1 MSTRGLFTVVDFERG
16 RVAALQG
23 VVSVGGVEV
32 RRVVVAD
39 APEGVAVEDGTRCG
53 EWIAGVLREAGFA
66 KSKVVL
72 SVPRAEVVLKRLSLP
87 VSEETDEG
95 DLAGAVALQM
105 SRQLAVSAEGASIDY
120 VPMKSGL
127 ATPDSSGHPSLSVMA
142 AAIPG
147 DRAAWFM
154 ALGAGIG
161 WPVRRIGM
169 RGAGTAAMLTESSI
183 RQGAGVLGVTLG
195 RATAEFVVVE
205 DGAMTFARSVD
216 VALPHKAEERDS
228 FAERLSVEAKRTWAS
243 HRAASPGLDLGGVTV
258 LGAGETARF
267 AGESCGKQLEASW
280 SLTGLPSRVTCE
292 ATISP
297 DELTAV
303 APLAGL
309 LYEWVLGAPTL
320 DFASPRRAPDKNAK
334 LRKMALLGVLG
345 MIVFGGGGVVL
356 SSQRLAQLE
365 SEVTQAQSDAASK
378 AKDYD
383 AFLLQHARLSH
394 IETWRASGV
403 QWLPHINAIS
413 ERFPP
418 TSQSILSDLTGH
430 LKAVA
435 EYVPGGTRYPDG
447 KWQPVREASLTIEGT
462 MKSRAVATGLRET
475 LVQSELYR
483 VESKGAD
490 VADKF
495 GFELSTS
502 MALPE
507 KPPAKASEKPKD
519 TRAGGK
525 APATPPANPST
536 APATKANAAPS
547 PDPAAAQ
554 PATDQK
560 PSEAPKTGGG
570 S

>member
-23 VVSVGGVEV
+23 VVSVGGVNV

-39 APEGVAVEDGTRCG
+39 APEGVSIEDGERSG
-53 EWIAGVLREAGFA
+53 EWIAGVLRQAGFA

-72 SVPRAEVVLKRLSLP
+72 SVPRADVVLKRLSLP

-216 VALPHKAEERDS
+216 VALPYTPEERES

-258 LGAGETARF
+258 LGAGETARL

-297 DELTAV
+297 DEMTAV

-320 DFASPRRAPDKNAK
+320 DFASPRRAPDKNARV
-334 LRKMALLGVLG
+334 RKAALLGVLG
-345 MIVFGGGGVVL
+345 LIVFGGGGVVL
-356 SSQRLAQLE
+356 SNQRLAKLE
-365 SEVTQAQSDAASK
+365 SEVGQAQSAAASK

-418 TSQSILSDLTGH
+418 TNQSILNDLTGQ
-430 LKAVA
+430 LRAAA
-435 EYVPGGTRYPDG
+435 EYVPSGTRYPDG
-447 KWQPVREASLTIEGT
+447 KWQPVREASLSIEGT
-462 MKSRAVATGLRET
+462 MKSRAVAAGLRET

-507 KPPAKASEKPKD
+507 KPPAKPSEKAKD
-519 TRAGGK
+519 AKAGVK
-525 APATPPANPST
+525 EPANSTPPPPT
-536 APATKANAAPS
+536 RANAAPP
-547 PDPAAAQ
+547 PDPAAEQ
-554 PATDQK
+554 NTRQ
-560 PSEAPKTGGG
+560 APKGGGG

>member
-23 VVSVGGVEV
+23 VATVGGVEI

-39 APEGVAVEDGTRCG
+39 APEGVAIEDGTRCG
-53 EWIAGVLREAGFA
+53 QWIAGVLRDAGFA

-72 SVPRAEVVLKRLSLP
+72 GVPRADVVLKRLSLP

-127 ATPDSSGHPSLSVMA
+127 ATPDASGHPTLAVMA

-147 DRAAWFM
+147 DRAAWFR
-154 ALGAGIG
+154 ALGQGLG

-183 RQGAGVLGVTLG
+183 RQGTGVLGVTLG

-216 VALPHKAEERDS
+216 VALPHSAEERES

-258 LGAGETARF
+258 LGAGETARL

-297 DELTAV
+297 DEFTAI

-320 DFASPRRAPDKNAK
+320 DFASPRRAPDKNAAV
-334 LRKMALLGVLG
+334 RKAALLSVLG
-345 MIVFGGGGVVL
+345 LIVFGGGGVVL
-356 SSQRLAQLE
+356 SDQRLAQLE
-365 SEVTQAQSDAASK
+365 REVTQAQADAASK
-378 AKDYD
+378 AKDYE
-383 AFLLQHARLSH
+383 AFLVQHARLSH
-394 IETWRASGV
+394 IETWRDSGV
-403 QWLPHINAIS
+403 QWLPHIHAIS

-418 TSQSILSDLTGH
+418 TNQSILNDLTGH
-430 LKAVA
+430 LKASA
-435 EYVPGGTRYPDG
+435 EYVPSGTRYPDG
-447 KWQPVREASLTIEGT
+447 TWQPVRDASLSIEGT

-490 VADKF
+490 VADRF
-495 GFELSTS
+495 GFELSTP

-507 KPPAKASEKPKD
+507 KPPVKASDK
-519 TRAGGK
+519 AGDKSKEAKSGAK
-525 APATPPANPST
+525 APATPAANPTPPAN
-536 APATKANAAPS
+536 KANAAP
-547 PDPAAAQ
+547 PPEPA
-554 PATDQK
+554 PEQK
-560 PSEAPKTGGG
+560 PTEAPKAGGG

>member
-23 VVSVGGVEV
+23 AVSVGGVEI
-32 RRVVVAD
+32 RRVLVAD
-39 APEGVAVEDGTRCG
+39 APEGVSTEDGERCG
-53 EWIAGVLREAGFA
+53 KWIAGVLRDAGFA

-72 SVPRAEVVLKRLSLP
+72 SVPRADVVLKRLSLP

-154 ALGAGIG
+154 ALGSGIG

-216 VALPHKAEERDS
+216 VALPHATDERES

-258 LGAGETARF
+258 LGAGETARL

-320 DFASPRRAPDKNAK
+320 DFASPRKAPDKNAK
-334 LRKMALLGVLG
+334 VRKAALLGVFGL
-345 MIVFGGGGVVL
+345 IVFGGGGVVL
-356 SSQRLAQLE
+356 SNQRLAELE
-365 SEVTQAQSDAASK
+365 SDVTQAQSDAASK

-418 TSQSILSDLTGH
+418 TSQSILNDLTGQ
-430 LKAVA
+430 LKAAA
-435 EYVPGGTRYPDG
+435 EYVPSGSRYPDG
-447 KWQPVREASLTIEGT
+447 KWQPVREASLSIEGT

-507 KPPAKASEKPKD
+507 KPPAKASEKTKD
-519 TRAGGK
+519 AKGGGK
-525 APATPPANPST
+525 APPPAPANPGT
-536 APATKANAAPS
+536 APANKANAAP
-547 PDPAAAQ
+547 PPEPAAAQ
-554 PATDQK
+554 PAADQK
-560 PSEAPKTGGG
+560 PSDAPKAGGG

>member
-23 VVSVGGVEV
+23 VVSVGGVEI
-32 RRVVVAD
+32 RRVAVAD
-39 APEGVAVEDGTRCG
+39 APEGVSIEDGASCG
-53 EWIAGVLREAGFA
+53 RWIAGVLREAGFA

-72 SVPRAEVVLKRLSLP
+72 SVPRADVVLKRLSLP

-147 DRAAWFM
+147 DRAAWFR
-154 ALGAGIG
+154 ALGEGLG
-161 WPVRRIGM
+161 WPVRRIGI
-169 RGAGTAAMLTESSI
+169 RGAGTAAMLTEASI

-216 VALPHKAEERDS
+216 VALPHGAEERES

-243 HRAASPGLDLGGVTV
+243 HRAGSPGLDLGGVTV
-258 LGAGETARF
+258 LGAGETARL

-280 SLTGLPSRVTCE
+280 SLTGLPSRVTCG

-297 DELTAV
+297 EELTAI

-320 DFASPRRAPDKNAK
+320 DFAAPRKAPDKNARV
-334 LRKMALLGVLG
+334 RKAALLSVLG

-356 SSQRLAQLE
+356 SNQRLAELE
-365 SEVTQAQSDAASK
+365 SEVTQAQGDAAGK
-378 AKDYD
+378 AKDYE
-383 AFLLQHARLSH
+383 AFLVQHARLSH
-394 IETWRASGV
+394 IETWRESGV
-403 QWLPHINAIS
+403 QWLPHVNAIS

-418 TSQSILSDLTGH
+418 TNQSILNDLAGH
-430 LKAVA
+430 LKASA
-435 EYVPGGTRYPDG
+435 EYVPSGTRYPDG
-447 KWQPVREASLTIEGT
+447 KWLPVRDAAISIEGT

-490 VADKF
+490 VADRF
-495 GFELSTS
+495 GFELSTP

-507 KPPAKASEKPKD
+507 KPPAKAGD
-519 TRAGGK
+519 RAGDKSKETKPGVK
-525 APATPPANPST
+525 ALATPAANPAPPAN
-536 APATKANAAPS
+536 KANAAP
-547 PDPAAAQ
+547 PPEPA
-554 PATDQK
+554 PEQK
-560 PSEAPKTGGG
+560 PTETTKAGGG

>member
-1 MSTRGLFTVVDFERG
+1 
-16 RVAALQG
+16 
-23 VVSVGGVEV
+23 GGVEV
-32 RRVVVAD
+32 RRVAVAE
-39 APEGVAVEDGTRCG
+39 APEGVSIEDGARCG
-53 EWIAGVLREAGFA
+53 QWIAGVLREAGFA
-66 KSKVVL
+66 KSKLVL
-72 SVPRAEVVLKRLSLP
+72 SVPRADVVLKRLSLP

-105 SRQLAVSAEGASIDY
+105 GRQLAVSAEGALIDY

-147 DRAAWFM
+147 DRASWFRG
-154 ALGAGIG
+154 LGSGIG
-161 WPVRRIGM
+161 WPVRRIGI

-205 DGAMTFARSVD
+205 DGAMTLARSVD
-216 VALPHKAEERDS
+216 VGLPRGDEEREG

-243 HRAASPGLDLGGVTV
+243 HRAGSPGLDLGGVTV
-258 LGAGETARF
+258 LGAGETARL

-309 LYEWVLGAPTL
+309 LYEWVLGGPTL
-320 DFASPRRAPDKNAK
+320 DFASPRRAPDRSARV
-334 LRKMALLGVLG
+334 RKAALLGVLG
-345 MIVFGGGGVVL
+345 LVVFGGGGVVL
-356 SSQRLAQLE
+356 SNQRLSALE
-365 SEVTQAQSDAASK
+365 GEVTQAQGDAAGK
-378 AKDYD
+378 AREYE
-383 AFLLQHARLSH
+383 AFLVQHARLSH

-403 QWLPHINAIS
+403 QWLPHVSAIS

-418 TSQSILSDLTGH
+418 TNESILNALTGH
-430 LKAVA
+430 LRASA
-435 EYVPGGTRYPDG
+435 EYVPGGTRYPG
-447 KWQPVREASLTIEGT
+447 GVWQPVRDASLSIEGT
-462 MKSRAVATGLRET
+462 MKSRAVATALRET

-490 VADKF
+490 VADRF
-495 GFELSTS
+495 DFELSTS

-507 KPPAKASEKPKD
+507 KPPAKAGDKSKGGGPPASDQKQGGASK
-519 TRAGGK
+519 AGG
-525 APATPPANPST
+525 
-536 APATKANAAPS
+536 
-547 PDPAAAQ
+547 
-554 PATDQK
+554 
-560 PSEAPKTGGG
+560 GL
-570 S
+570 